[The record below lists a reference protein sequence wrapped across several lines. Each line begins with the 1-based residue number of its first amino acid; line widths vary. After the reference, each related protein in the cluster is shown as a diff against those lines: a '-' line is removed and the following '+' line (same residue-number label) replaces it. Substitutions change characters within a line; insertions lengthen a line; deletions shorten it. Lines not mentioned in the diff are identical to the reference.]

1 MKPRLAII
9 HWTDA
14 SVHGNEQCSP
24 DDDFDN
30 SQMTSYG
37 LIVFK
42 DEEIIRIAM
51 DDCHNGEFR
60 TFETIP
66 RSLITKIEYPK
77 VK

>member
-30 SQMTSYG
+30 SLMTSYG
-37 LIVFK
+37 IIVSK
-42 DEEIIRIAM
+42 TDSLIRIAM

-66 RSLITKIEYPK
+66 SSLITKIEYPK